1 MAGEKPSQ
9 TSDHSGSLNSPT
21 TREVS
26 TIPYIVFSNTTANFK
41 AGQLANHIDKWTEI
55 TSDQSIL
62 DSVSGYHIDF
72 ISTPEQHQAPR
83 QSQMST
89 NEASALKLEIEKLIS
104 KGVLVETQHAS
115 GEFVSPIFTRPKKDG
130 SRRLILNLKHLNNFV
145 AHHHFK
151 MESIHSATQLMKP
164 KCWMAVLDLKDAYYT
179 VSVAKEHRK
188 FLRFEFEGKLYEF
201 VCLPNGLSSA
211 PRVFTKLLKPALS
224 ILREKG
230 ILIVAYIDDLLFIAD
245 TPEGVERAVA
255 EAVNLLEALGFT
267 IHAEKSKILPAQ
279 QAQFLGF
286 ILNSIDM
293 TVSMVPSK
301 TCKVV
306 AACKQLLCASTLKI
320 REVASVVGQLVA
332 CFPAVTYG
340 PLYYRALENNK
351 TQALQANA
359 GDLDG
364 ILHLSHNAKD
374 DLLWW
379 IQNVDNNPHVILRPC
394 SDLTLKCDS
403 SLQGWGSVI
412 DGTTQCTGG
421 RWSYQEAKSHIN
433 FLELKAIYLG
443 LQALCPTK
451 CDTHIK
457 VLSDNQTAVAYI
469 KNMGGTHSDVCNDIA
484 RKIILW
490 CKDRNVWLSISHIPG
505 KLNTEADKASREFND
520 DTEWSLDPGL
530 FNNLATKWGK
540 PDIDLF
546 ASRLNHKVDLYISW
560 RADPGAIATDALS
573 IDWSPYKLIYCFPP
587 FSLIGKVLQKIQQH
601 QVTAILVVPL
611 WKTQFWYPLLVKLM
625 VDTPIKIQNN
635 KKTLTL
641 PYNTNHV
648 HPLYPKLQ
656 LLGCLVSGKAS

>member
-1 MAGEKPSQ
+1 M
-9 TSDHSGSLNSPT
+9 
-21 TREVS
+21 S
-26 TIPYIVFSNTTANFK
+26 TIPYIGFSNTTAKFK
-41 AGQLANHIDKWTEI
+41 AGQLALHIDKWAEI
-55 TSDQSIL
+55 TSDQSVL

-72 ISTPEQHQAPR
+72 LYAPEQHHAPR
-83 QSQMST
+83 RPQMSL
-89 NEASALKLEIEKLIS
+89 NEASALTLEIEKLLL
-104 KGVLVETQHAS
+104 KGVLVEVQHEN

-145 AHHHFK
+145 AYHHFK
-151 MESIHSATQLMKP
+151 MESIQSATQLMKP
-164 KCWMAVLDLKDAYYT
+164 NCWMAILDLKDAYYT

-188 FLRFEFEGKLYEF
+188 FLRFEFGEKLYEF

-211 PRVFTKLLKPALS
+211 PRVFTKLLKPPLS

-230 ILIVAYIDDLLFIAD
+230 ILIVAYIDDLFFVAD
-245 TPEGVERAVA
+245 TPEDLERAVA
-255 EAVNLLEALGFT
+255 EAVHLLEALGFT
-267 IHAEKSKILPAQ
+267 IHEKKSKLQPAQ

-286 ILNSIDM
+286 MLNSIDM
-293 TVSMVPSK
+293 TVSMVPTK
-301 TCKVV
+301 AAKVV
-306 AACKQLLCASTLKI
+306 AACKQLLSATILKVC
-320 REVASVVGQLVA
+320 EVASVVGQLVA

-351 TQALQANA
+351 THALKANA
-359 GDLDG
+359 GDLHG
-364 ILHLSHNAKD
+364 TMQLSQTAKN

-394 SDLTLKCDS
+394 PDLTLKCDS

-421 RWSYQEAKSHIN
+421 RWSYQETKLHIN
-433 FLELKAIYLG
+433 TLELKAIYLG
-443 LQALCPTK
+443 LQALCSTK
-451 CDTHIK
+451 SDIHIK

-469 KNMGGTHSDVCNDIA
+469 KNMGGTHSDPCNDIA
-484 RKIILW
+484 RQIILW

-505 KLNTEADKASREFND
+505 KLNTEADQASREFND
-520 DTEWSLDPGL
+520 DTEWSLNPGL
-530 FNNLATKWGK
+530 FNNLVAKWGK
-540 PDIDLF
+540 PEIDLF
-546 ASRLNHKVDLYISW
+546 ASRLNNKVDLYVSW
-560 RADPGAIATDALS
+560 RADPGAFATDSLS
-573 IDWSPYKLIYCFPP
+573 VDWSPYKLIYCFPP

-635 KKTLTL
+635 KETLTL
-641 PYNTNHV
+641 PYNTKRV

-656 LLGCLVSGKAS
+656 LLGCLVSGKALQLKE